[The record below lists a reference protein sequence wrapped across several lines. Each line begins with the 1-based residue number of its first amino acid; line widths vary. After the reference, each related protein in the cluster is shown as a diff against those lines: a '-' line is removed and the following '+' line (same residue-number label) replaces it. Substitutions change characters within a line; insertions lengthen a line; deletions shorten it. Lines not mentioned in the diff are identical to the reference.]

1 MDGGTQKIYTPTVD
15 LWLIQVCKFGL
26 FAFSQVGLHVR
37 VEHRA
42 CIWFLAARIEP
53 VASIPRPSTS

>member
-1 MDGGTQKIYTPTVD
+1 MDGGTQKKYTTTVD

-37 VEHRA
+37 VEQRA
-42 CIWFLAARIEP
+42 
-53 VASIPRPSTS
+53 